1 MKWMLERLASVPAAR
16 KLYQQPQQ
24 QEEQQQEATLQ
35 ADSIQ
40 WRAQA
45 VRQYVRRIDRF
56 LELLCLAVHIVG
68 GQPARGPELLSV
80 RWRNG
85 VQQDRNLYVID
96 GQVVVVTR
104 YHKTQAQWDR
114 PKVVA
119 RFLPEA
125 VGQLIAAYLLYVQ
138 PVRALLY
145 SSSLDK
151 PLSASAADY
160 LWAGQRGPWDTNR
173 LTRTMTQ
180 ETAERLG
187 TRLTT
192 QEYRHTAAGIGRE
205 VVGER
210 FAAGYKKQLQSHSA

>member
-1 MKWMLERLASVPAAR
+1 
-16 KLYQQPQQ
+16 
-24 QEEQQQEATLQ
+24 
-35 ADSIQ
+35 
-40 WRAQA
+40 
-45 VRQYVRRIDRF
+45 
-56 LELLCLAVHIVG
+56 
-68 GQPARGPELLSV
+68 
-80 RWRNG
+80 
-85 VQQDRNLYVID
+85 
-96 GQVVVVTR
+96 VVVVTR
-104 YHKTQAQWDR
+104 YYKTQAQWDR
-114 PKVVA
+114 PKVVV

-151 PLSASAADY
+151 PLSALAADY
-160 LWAGQRGPWDTNR
+160 LWADQRGPWDTDR

-192 QEYRHTAAGIGRE
+192 QDYRHTAAGIGCE

-210 FAAGYKKQLQSHSA
+210 FAAGYKKQL